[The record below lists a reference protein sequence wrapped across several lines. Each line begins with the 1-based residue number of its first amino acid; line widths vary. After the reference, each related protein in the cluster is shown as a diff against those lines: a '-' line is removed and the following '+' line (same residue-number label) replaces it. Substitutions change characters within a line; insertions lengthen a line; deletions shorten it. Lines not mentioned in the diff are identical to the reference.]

1 MLLRGEIQKNRTA
14 KFGYKESKHEL
25 VGQRKD
31 SNLNFI
37 NVQIAKKIE
46 TLRVKEKSSKS
57 ARNGRKD
64 RYGMKIQ
71 LTLE

>member
-1 MLLRGEIQKNRTA
+1 MAVSKKKRG
-14 KFGYKESKHEL
+14 SKSEH
-25 VGQRKD
+25 R
-31 SNLNFI
+31 
-37 NVQIAKKIE
+37 IAKKIE

>member
-46 TLRVKEKSSKS
+46 T
-57 ARNGRKD
+57 
-64 RYGMKIQ
+64 
-71 LTLE
+71 